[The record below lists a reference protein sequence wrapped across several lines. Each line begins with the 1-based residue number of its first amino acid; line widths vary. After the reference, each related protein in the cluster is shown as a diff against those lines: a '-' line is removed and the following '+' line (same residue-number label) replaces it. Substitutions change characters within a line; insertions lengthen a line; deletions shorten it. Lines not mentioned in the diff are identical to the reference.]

1 LLLIKIYIN
10 IKTGLIMNKASLIE
24 YIKQLL
30 NILEEEQDEFAGIPG
45 IPWSDQDDLPD
56 EFNREE
62 SENEMAK
69 IRNDIRL
76 KNYWKK

>member
-1 LLLIKIYIN
+1 
-10 IKTGLIMNKASLIE
+10 MNKASLIE

-30 NILEEEQDEFAGIPG
+30 NILEKEEQDEFADLPN
-45 IPWSDQDDLPD
+45 WSEQDDLPY

-62 SENEMAK
+62 SENEIAK

>member
-1 LLLIKIYIN
+1 
-10 IKTGLIMNKASLIE
+10 MNKASLIE

-30 NILEEEQDEFAGIPG
+30 NILEKEEQDEFARLSD
-45 IPWSDQDDLPD
+45 WSDQDDLPD

>member
-1 LLLIKIYIN
+1 
-10 IKTGLIMNKASLIE
+10 MNKASLIE

-30 NILEEEQDEFAGIPG
+30 NILEKEEQDEFAHLSD
-45 IPWSDQDDLPD
+45 WSDQDDLPD

>member
-1 LLLIKIYIN
+1 
-10 IKTGLIMNKASLIE
+10 MNKASLIE

-30 NILEEEQDEFAGIPG
+30 NILEKDEQDEFADLPD
-45 IPWSDQDDLPD
+45 WTEKDDLPY
-56 EFNREE
+56 EFDREE

-76 KNYWKK
+76 KRDYWKK